1 MGIKENSV
9 IAVTCF
15 DIDLWSI
22 FETLVFN

>member
-15 DIDLWSI
+15 DIDLWSS